1 MVTRRSLE
9 LVPTPLVKGLTASV
23 LRRKQFLGTLKS
35 CFVVWSLKASVEAW
49 SLIEIWQDFYTS
61 AVSGSE

>member
-9 LVPTPLVKGLTASV
+9 LVPTPRVKGLTASAPG
-23 LRRKQFLGTLKS
+23 RTQFLGTLKS
-35 CFVVWSLKASVEAW
+35 CFVVWRLKASVEAW